1 MCTADSDFNPEEK
14 AYYLKNKYKER
25 EKQGAFAK
33 IPVPSSKLSSS
44 SSNDTDSSCE
54 AKELRSL
61 LDSTNTKKR
70 QLKRAAKRTS
80 NLKQKIIKKETLFN

>member
-14 AYYLKNKYKER
+14 ACYLKNKYKER

-33 IPVPSSKLSSS
+33 IPVPNSKLSSS
-44 SSNDTDSSCE
+44 SSNDTDSSWE

-61 LDSTNTKKR
+61 VDSANTKK
-70 QLKRAAKRTS
+70 KATKKGSKKDIKSKAKS
-80 NLKQKIIKKETLFN
+80 N